1 MSEPSGVT
9 GQPFT
14 IDIERGKIR
23 EFAMATKARDRS
35 YFEDARPV
43 IPPTFLASAA
53 FWMTPES
60 SVLDAIQVDWARI
73 LHGEQEY
80 TFYGP
85 PPRAGQTLIAQ
96 QRIEDQYEKQ
106 GRRGGTM
113 RFIII
118 LTEFRT
124 PAGDLVAESH
134 TTVIETSQ
142 VTP

>member
-1 MSEPSGVT
+1 MSEPTGVT
-9 GQPFT
+9 GQPYA

-23 EFAMATKARDRS
+23 EFAMATKARDRT

-53 FWMTPES
+53 FWATPRS
-60 SVLDAIQVDWARI
+60 SVLDTIQVNWARV

-85 PPRAGQTLIAQ
+85 PPRAGQKLVAQ

-106 GRRGGTM
+106 GQRGGTM
-113 RFIII
+113 RFIVI

-124 PAGDLVAESH
+124 PDGDLVAESRA
-134 TTVIETSQ
+134 TVIETSQ